1 MNFPETVIAGVH
13 AAVASTLTCDAM
25 PPSKARTALQDAALD
40 LCRQATR
47 EAQAIAAATGNGR
60 PLELAELI
68 AANLGAKASACKPKT
83 ITSTSS

>member
-1 MNFPETVIAGVH
+1 MDISE
-13 AAVASTLTCDAM
+13 
-25 PPSKARTALQDAALD
+25 ARTALQDAALD

-47 EAQAIAAATGNGR
+47 EARAIAAATGNGR

-68 AANLGAKASACKPKT
+68 AASLGAKASACKPKT